1 MLKSSILYTAHC
13 VCLFR
18 VNATSAL
25 CLVPAVETEANVHK
39 PAVCL
44 FSAKGGTG
52 YDLSLK
58 DLSMIERIGELA
70 DAGVTSFKN

>member
-1 MLKSSILYTAHC
+1 MLKSSILFTVHC
-13 VCLFR
+13 VCAFR
-18 VNATSAL
+18 DNATLAFARFPQRQQRSMCTNLPSA
-25 CLVPAVETEANVHK
+25 
-39 PAVCL
+39 
-44 FSAKGGTG
+44 FFRKGGTG